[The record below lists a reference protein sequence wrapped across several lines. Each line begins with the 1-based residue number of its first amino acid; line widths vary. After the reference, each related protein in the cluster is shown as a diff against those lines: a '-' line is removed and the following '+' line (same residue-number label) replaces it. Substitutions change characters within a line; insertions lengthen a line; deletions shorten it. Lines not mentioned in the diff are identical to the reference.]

1 MWRLGENEL
10 CEGERRLE
18 QIKEDDENYV
28 LVMKSNKDDT
38 AEGKYWP
45 KTFGEKEELRKNI
58 SKGNH
63 PEKWKW

>member
-45 KTFGEKEELRKNI
+45 KTFGEKEELI
-58 SKGNH
+58 
-63 PEKWKW
+63 